1 MKEYIDKCEGKM
13 MKELLASPKNQSG
26 NQWKSQQPLQDGSNA
41 ILVSL
46 MTTLYSIKK
55 IDLATDKMRKR
66 KLEEP
71 DIEGD

>member
-1 MKEYIDKCEGKM
+1 
-13 MKELLASPKNQSG
+13 
-26 NQWKSQQPLQDGSNA
+26 
-41 ILVSL
+41 

-55 IDLATDKMRKR
+55 IDLATDKMWKR